1 MKDPKG
7 NPWTAAGLLVLG
19 AFAAVLSGLRFASM
33 RTAEPVYPGP
43 DLTRQGRLSDY
54 HPALAGTPGDTEVY
68 VFEGRERG
76 GHVLVTGGSHPNEPA
91 GFVSAVLLAEN
102 LRAVKG
108 TIIVI
113 PRANASGFTCND
125 PQEANPQRFVVET
138 GAGSREFRLGSRLTN
153 PVHQWP
159 DPTLYEN
166 PAGQMLSASEVR
178 NLNRC
183 YPGRPNGTLTEKMAF
198 GIMELIR
205 RERIDLGIDLHE
217 SAPEYPVINAIVF
230 HDASAELAALAQM
243 SLQSE
248 GLDFRLEAS
257 PANLRG
263 LSHREWGDAAGI
275 KAVLIETANPVQ
287 GRLKGKTTAALVVE
301 GKDKA
306 YLKAS
311 RLGRL
316 FIPYDEKGV
325 PLSERVARH
334 LAGVA
339 AALQSLA
346 ELEPGKA
353 VETEGLPGWRQV
365 MEKGVGAFLRTGPSS
380 SPASAAT
387 VLDPKGR
394 RQT

>member
-1 MKDPKG
+1 MKNERAHIG
-7 NPWTAAGLLVLG
+7 TSVGLLVLG
-19 AFAAVLSGLRFASM
+19 AAAAFLAGREFLSM
-33 RTAEPVYPGP
+33 RSAEPVHPAPG
-43 DLTRQGRLSDY
+43 LTRQELLSRY
-54 HPALAGTPGDTEVY
+54 LPALAGTPGDTDVY
-68 VFEGRERG
+68 IFEGREPG
-76 GHVLVTGGSHPNEPA
+76 GTVLVTGGTHANEPA
-91 GFVSAVLLAEN
+91 GYVSAVVLAEN
-102 LRAVKG
+102 LRVAKG
-108 TIIVI
+108 KVVVI

-125 PQEANPQRFVVET
+125 PQEANPQRFTVET
-138 GAGSREFRLGSRLTN
+138 AGGPRVFRLGSRLTN

-183 YPGRPNGTLTEKMAF
+183 YPGRPDGYLTERVAF

-205 RERIDLGIDLHE
+205 KERVDLGIDLHE

-248 GLDFRLEAS
+248 GLEFRLEAS
-257 PANLRG
+257 PPNLRG
-263 LSHREWGDAAGI
+263 LSHREWGDTAGI
-275 KAVLIETANPVQ
+275 KAVLIETPNPVQ
-287 GRLKGKTTAALVVE
+287 GRLKGRTTAALVVE

-334 LAGVA
+334 LAGVEA
-339 AALQSLA
+339 VLQSLA
-346 ELEPGKA
+346 ELEPEKA
-353 VETEGLPGWRQV
+353 VAIEGVPAWRRVLDEGLGP
-365 MEKGVGAFLRTGPSS
+365 FLR
-380 SPASAAT
+380 
-387 VLDPKGR
+387 
-394 RQT
+394 

>member
-1 MKDPKG
+1 MKNEKAHV
-7 NPWTAAGLLVLG
+7 WTAAGLLVL
-19 AFAAVLSGLRFASM
+19 AAVTIVLAARAFLSM
-33 RTAEPVYPGP
+33 TCAEPVHPAPG
-43 DLTRQGRLSDY
+43 LTRQELLSGY
-54 HPALAGTPGDTEVY
+54 FPALAGTPGDTDVY
-68 VFEGRERG
+68 IFEGREPG
-76 GHVLVTGGSHPNEPA
+76 GTVLVTGGTHANEPA
-91 GFVSAVLLAEN
+91 GYVSAVVLTEN
-102 LRAVKG
+102 LRVLKG
-108 TIIVI
+108 KVIVV

-125 PQEANPQRFVVET
+125 PQEANPQRFTVET
-138 GAGSREFRLGSRLTN
+138 PGGPRAFRLGSRLTN

-183 YPGRPNGTLTEKMAF
+183 YPGRPKGYLTERVAY

-205 RERIDLGIDLHE
+205 KERVDLGIDLHE

-230 HDASAELAALAQM
+230 HDASAELAAMAQM

-248 GLDFRLEAS
+248 GLEFRLEAS
-257 PANLRG
+257 PPNLRG

-275 KAVLIETANPVQ
+275 KAVLIETPNPVQ
-287 GRLKGKTTAALVVE
+287 GRLKGRTTAALVVD
-301 GKDKA
+301 GKDKD

-334 LAGVA
+334 LAGVEA
-339 AALQSLA
+339 VLQSLA
-346 ELEPGKA
+346 ELEPEKA
-353 VETEGLPGWRQV
+353 VAIEGVPAWRRVLDEGLGP
-365 MEKGVGAFLRTGPSS
+365 FLR
-380 SPASAAT
+380 
-387 VLDPKGR
+387 
-394 RQT
+394 

>member
-1 MKDPKG
+1 MRDRRG
-7 NPWTAAGLLVLG
+7 NPWTAAGFLALG
-19 AFAAVLSGLRFASM
+19 ALVAVVSGLRFASM
-33 RTAEPVYPGP
+33 RKPEPIYPAP
-43 DLTRQGRLSDY
+43 DLTRLGRLSDY
-54 HPALAGTPGDTEVY
+54 FPPLAATPGDTDVY
-68 VFEGRERG
+68 VFEGREAG
-76 GHVLVTGGSHPNEPA
+76 GNVLVTGGTHPNEPA
-91 GFVSAVLLAEN
+91 GFVAAVLLTEN
-102 LRAVKG
+102 LRVTKG
-108 TIIVI
+108 KVIVI

-125 PQEANPQRFVVET
+125 PQEANPQRFAVET
-138 GAGSREFRLGSRLTN
+138 GDGPREFRLGSRLTN

-183 YPGRPNGTLTEKMAF
+183 YPGRPKGYLTERVAY

-205 RERIDLGIDLHE
+205 KERVDLGIDLHE

-230 HDASAELAALAQM
+230 HDASAELAAMAQM

-248 GLDFRLEAS
+248 GLEFRLEAS
-257 PANLRG
+257 PPNLRG
-263 LSHREWGDAAGI
+263 LSHREWGDTAGI
-275 KAVLIETANPVQ
+275 KAVLIETPNPVQ
-287 GRLKGKTTAALVVE
+287 GRLKGRTTAALVVE

-334 LAGVA
+334 LAGVEA
-339 AALQSLA
+339 VLQSLA
-346 ELEPGKA
+346 ELEPEKA
-353 VETEGLPGWRQV
+353 VAIEGVPAWRRVLDEGLGP
-365 MEKGVGAFLRTGPSS
+365 FLR
-380 SPASAAT
+380 
-387 VLDPKGR
+387 
-394 RQT
+394 

>member
-54 HPALAGTPGDTEVY
+54 FPALAGTPGDTDVY
-68 VFEGRERG
+68 VFEGREAG
-76 GHVLVTGGSHPNEPA
+76 GRVLVTGGSHPNEPA

-102 LRAVKG
+102 LRVAKG
-108 TIIVI
+108 KVIVI

-138 GAGSREFRLGSRLTN
+138 GGGPREFRLGSRLTN

-183 YPGRPNGTLTEKMAF
+183 YPGRPNGTLTEKIAY

-205 RERIDLGIDLHE
+205 RERVDLGIDLHE

-248 GLDFRLEAS
+248 GLEFRLEAS

-275 KAVLIETANPVQ
+275 KAVLIETPNPVQ
-287 GRLKGKTTAALVVE
+287 GRLKGRTTAALVVE

-339 AALQSLA
+339 AVLQSLA
-346 ELEPGKA
+346 ELEPEKA

-365 MEKGVGAFLRTGPSS
+365 MEKGVGVFLRTGPSMSPS
-380 SPASAAT
+380 SRAT
-387 VLDPKGR
+387 VPGKSGR
-394 RQT
+394 R

>member
-1 MKDPKG
+1 MKKEKAHLV
-7 NPWTAAGLLVLG
+7 TAAGLLVLG
-19 AFAAVLSGLRFASM
+19 AAVAFLAGREFLSM
-33 RTAEPVYPGP
+33 RPAEPLHPGP
-43 DLTRQGRLSDY
+43 GLTRQALLSDY
-54 HPALAGTPGDTEVY
+54 FPALAGTAGDTDVY
-68 VFEGRERG
+68 IFEGREPG
-76 GHVLVTGGSHPNEPA
+76 GAVLVTGGSHPNEPA
-91 GFVSAVLLAEN
+91 GYVSAVVLAEN
-102 LRAVKG
+102 LRVIKG
-108 TIIVI
+108 KVIVI

-125 PQEANPQRFVVET
+125 PQEANPQRFTVET
-138 GAGSREFRLGSRLTN
+138 AGGPRVFRLGSRLTN

-183 YPGRPNGTLTEKMAF
+183 YPGRPNGYLTERVAY

-205 RERIDLGIDLHE
+205 EEKVDLGIDLHE

-248 GLDFRLEAS
+248 GLEFRLEAS
-257 PANLRG
+257 PPNLRG

-275 KAVLIETANPVQ
+275 KAVLIETPNPVQ
-287 GRLKGKTTAALVVE
+287 GRLKGRTTAALVVE

-334 LAGVA
+334 LAGIA
-339 AALQSLA
+339 AVLQSLA
-346 ELEPGKA
+346 ELEPEKT
-353 VETEGLPGWRQV
+353 VEVEGLPAWGRV
-365 MEKGVGAFLRTGPSS
+365 LAEGLGPFLR
-380 SPASAAT
+380 
-387 VLDPKGR
+387 
-394 RQT
+394 

>member
-1 MKDPKG
+1 MKNERAHIG
-7 NPWTAAGLLVLG
+7 TSVGLLVLG
-19 AFAAVLSGLRFASM
+19 AAAAFLAGREFLSM
-33 RTAEPVYPGP
+33 RSAEPVHPAPG
-43 DLTRQGRLSDY
+43 LTRQELLSRY
-54 HPALAGTPGDTEVY
+54 LPALAGTPGDTDVY
-68 VFEGRERG
+68 IFEGREPG
-76 GHVLVTGGSHPNEPA
+76 GTVLVTGGTHANEPA
-91 GFVSAVLLAEN
+91 GYVSAVVLAEN
-102 LRAVKG
+102 LRVAKG
-108 TIIVI
+108 KVVVI

-125 PQEANPQRFVVET
+125 PQEANPQRFTVET
-138 GAGSREFRLGSRLTN
+138 AGGPRVFRLGSRLTN

-183 YPGRPNGTLTEKMAF
+183 YPGRPRGYLTERVAY

-205 RERIDLGIDLHE
+205 KERVDLGIDLHE

-248 GLDFRLEAS
+248 GLEFRLEAS
-257 PANLRG
+257 PPNLRG
-263 LSHREWGDAAGI
+263 LSHREWGDTAGI
-275 KAVLIETANPVQ
+275 KAVLIETPNPVQ
-287 GRLKGKTTAALVVE
+287 GRLKGRTTAALVVE

-334 LAGVA
+334 LAGVEA
-339 AALQSLA
+339 VLQSLA
-346 ELEPGKA
+346 ELEPEKA
-353 VETEGLPGWRQV
+353 VAIEGVPAWRRVLDEGLGP
-365 MEKGVGAFLRTGPSS
+365 FLR
-380 SPASAAT
+380 
-387 VLDPKGR
+387 
-394 RQT
+394 

>member
-1 MKDPKG
+1 MTDRKG
-7 NPWTAAGLLVLG
+7 HPWTAAGLLALG
-19 AFAAVLSGLRFASM
+19 ALVAVVSGLQFMSM
-33 RTAEPVYPGP
+33 RTVEPVYPSPG
-43 DLTRQGRLSDY
+43 LTRQVHLSDY
-54 HPALAGTPGDTEVY
+54 LPALAGTPGDTDVY
-68 VFEGRERG
+68 VFEGSGAG
-76 GHVLVTGGSHPNEPA
+76 GNVLITGGSHPNEPA
-91 GFVSAVLLAEN
+91 GFVSAVLMAEN
-102 LRAVKG
+102 LRVVKG
-108 TIIVI
+108 KVIVI

-138 GAGSREFRLGSRLTN
+138 GGGPREFRLGSRLTN

-183 YPGRPNGTLTEKMAF
+183 YPGRPDGYLTEKMAF

-263 LSHREWGDAAGI
+263 LSHREWGDSAGI
-275 KAVLIETANPVQ
+275 KAVLIETPNPVQ
-287 GRLKGKTTAALVVE
+287 GRLKGRTTAALVVE
-301 GKDKA
+301 GKDKD

-311 RLGRL
+311 RLGLL
-316 FIPYDEKGV
+316 FVPYDERGV
-325 PLSERVARH
+325 PLGDRVARH
-334 LAGVA
+334 LAGVTA
-339 AALQSLA
+339 VLQSLA
-346 ELEPGKA
+346 ELEPEKT
-353 VETEGLPGWRQV
+353 VEFEGLPDWREV
-365 MEKGVGAFLRTGPSS
+365 MEKGVGAFLRPGPG
-380 SPASAAT
+380 SAA
-387 VLDPKGR
+387 GR
-394 RQT
+394 RD